1 MITIRAMKEADDRI
15 ASEINAACYRFTAG
29 PDGLAD
35 EQVDW
40 AIREY
45 CTPECMSMQRCK
57 YTAMIAEIGP
67 TVVGVVITGDSKIYG
82 LFVHPSYHRQGV
94 GKALFFSAQSI
105 VERSG
110 HSVLELTTSA
120 AAERFYEIMG
130 MRRVGT
136 RFREHGV
143 FSGKELILM
152 EKRLAPHQPA

>member
-1 MITIRAMKEADDRI
+1 MIRIRAMREADDRI

-45 CTPECMSMQRCK
+45 CTPEFMSMQRCK
-57 YTAMIAEIGP
+57 YTAMIAELDAI
-67 TVVGVVITGDSKIYG
+67 VVGVVIVADSTIQG
-82 LFVHPSYHRQGV
+82 LFVNPSYHRQGI
-94 GKALFFSAQSI
+94 GKALFLSAQRI
-105 VERSG
+105 VECSG
-110 HSVLELTTSA
+110 HPVLELTTSA

-130 MRRVGT
+130 MRRVGKQL
-136 RFREHGV
+136 RNHGA

-152 EKRLAPHQPA
+152 EKDVEPHQPA